1 MKKFIVL
8 GLSVSLCGLTACGS
22 DSKPVA
28 HSSSVSTS
36 AASSKPSQTPTARS
50 TPTAINLDAAWNR
63 YFTSIED
70 VFGLNI
76 VLGKDGNGGNPDGKL
91 SESQKIEL
99 KKRFDPLNCGDVYA
113 FNEPDDA
120 QAINLIA
127 SSPDF
132 PNVSFGKKIGFA
144 EAVVNLC
151 HQPEIKAQ
159 YDKAV
164 ESVPPLEVEE

>member
-36 AASSKPSQTPTARS
+36 VVSSKPSQTPTARS
-50 TPTAINLDAAWNR
+50 TPTASNLDAAWNR
-63 YFTSIED
+63 YFTSIEE

-76 VLGKDGNGGNPDGKL
+76 VLGPGGNPDGKL
-91 SESQKIEL
+91 SESQKVEL
-99 KKRFDPLNCGDVYA
+99 KKKFDPLTCGDVYA

-120 QAINLIA
+120 QAVNLIA
-127 SSPDF
+127 ASPDL
-132 PNVSFGKKIGFA
+132 PDVSFGKKIGFA

-151 HQPEIKAQ
+151 HQPEIKTQ